1 MHSESLWESS
11 GSWVLITCLW
21 RGRWQEKALWGKKAQ
36 GMAQLLR
43 LGGEKRSH
51 VAWPVSFQ
59 QDLIKASN
67 TVGRGSR
74 AGVSVAQ
81 RRLSAVKPDRA
92 LGRETQLSPSSWEV
106 EGTSWSE
113 GWECRE
119 VGTPEDLPES
129 QQWQTDLVCFSSLL

>member
-1 MHSESLWESS
+1 
-11 GSWVLITCLW
+11 
-21 RGRWQEKALWGKKAQ
+21 
-36 GMAQLLR
+36 MAQLLR

-51 VAWPVSFQ
+51 VARPVSFQ

-81 RRLSAVKPDRA
+81 RRLSAAKPDRA

-106 EGTSWSE
+106 DGTSWSE
-113 GWECRE
+113 G
-119 VGTPEDLPES
+119 
-129 QQWQTDLVCFSSLL
+129 